1 MDLMDLVKG
10 QLGQAAMQQIAKQL
24 GGGANPQQVSTATD
38 GILSTLMSALANN
51 TKSQEGASS
60 LLNALDNDHD
70 GGILDNLEDLIGGN
84 TSNINPRSA
93 NGAGILKHLLGN
105 NQSSAIDMIT
115 KMSGL
120 GGSQAGSLMT
130 MLAPI
135 LMGTLG
141 KQKSQQG
148 LDIGGLANLLNG
160 QTHQRRSSG
169 NPLFDMANKFLDA
182 DGDGSAVD
190 DIMSKVG
197 GGLLKSLFR

>member
-1 MDLMDLVKG
+1 MDLLDLVKG
-10 QLGQAAMQQIAKQL
+10 QLGQAAMQQIAKQI
-24 GGGANPQQVSTATD
+24 GGSPQQVNSATD
-38 GILSTLMSALANN
+38 GVLSTLMSALAKN
-51 TKSQEGASS
+51 TQNRDGAAS
-60 LLNALDNDHD
+60 LLNALDKDHD
-70 GGILDNLEDLIGGN
+70 GGVLDNLQDLIGGN
-84 TSNINPRSA
+84 TASMNPRAA

-120 GGSQAGSLMT
+120 GGKQAGSLMT

-135 LMGTLG
+135 LMGALG
-141 KQKSQQG
+141 KQKREQN
-148 LDIGGLANLLNG
+148 LDVGGLANLLNQ

-197 GGLLKSLFR
+197 GGLLRSLFR

>member
-1 MDLMDLVKG
+1 MDLLDLVKG
-10 QLGQAAMQQIAKQL
+10 QLGQAAMQQIAKQI
-24 GGGANPQQVSTATD
+24 GGSPQQVNTATD
-38 GILSTLMSALANN
+38 GVLSTLMSALAKN

-70 GGILDNLEDLIGGN
+70 GGVLDNLQDLIGGN
-84 TSNINPRSA
+84 TAGINPRAA

-105 NQSSAIDMIT
+105 NQSSAVDMIS

-130 MLAPI
+130 MLAPV
-135 LMGTLG
+135 LMGALG
-141 KQKSQQG
+141 KQKKQQN